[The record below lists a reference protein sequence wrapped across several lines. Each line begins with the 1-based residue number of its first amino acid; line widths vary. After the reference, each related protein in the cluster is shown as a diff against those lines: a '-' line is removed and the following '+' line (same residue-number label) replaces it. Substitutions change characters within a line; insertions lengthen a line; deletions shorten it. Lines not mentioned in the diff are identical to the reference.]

1 MAAAMLYVLLL
12 VSAPGAGAAARA
24 PRARMHALVTL
35 PTDLH
40 VHGQQTTALLI
51 TPATSSS
58 SSDSAPSGID
68 EHTAHCA
75 SGIVPNNHTIKT
87 PAAHVDYATSA
98 SVPLTIP
105 ATSSSSSQSEPSGI
119 DEHTAHCASSIV
131 PNNHTIKTPA
141 AHVDYATIV
150 PMPVTRLPDIT
161 AHVFT
166 SGSQPGA
173 S

>member
-12 VSAPGAGAAARA
+12 VAPGAGAAARA
-24 PRARMHALVTL
+24 PRARVHALVTL

-40 VHGQQTTALLI
+40 VRGHGQQTTALLI

-87 PAAHVDYATSA
+87 PAAHVDYAT
-98 SVPLTIP
+98 
-105 ATSSSSSQSEPSGI
+105 
-119 DEHTAHCASSIV
+119 IV
-131 PNNHTIKTPA
+131 
-141 AHVDYATIV
+141 
-150 PMPVTRLPDIT
+150 PVTRLPDIT